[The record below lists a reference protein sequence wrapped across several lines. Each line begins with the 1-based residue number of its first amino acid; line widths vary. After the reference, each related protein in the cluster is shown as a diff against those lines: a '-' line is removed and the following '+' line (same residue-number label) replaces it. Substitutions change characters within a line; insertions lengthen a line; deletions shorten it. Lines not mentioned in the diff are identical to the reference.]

1 MDNEKYVHLTNSK
14 INFMKQVRLCLL
26 FCVSTFCM
34 MQIAFATRVD
44 SVDVLHYELNLT
56 IRNLGTKTISGKALI
71 TARCNYTIAN
81 RITLDLLQL
90 GVSEVRINDSIVSFI
105 QTDST
110 LHIQCNQTYS
120 TNDTLQL
127 EIAYSGQPKSDGTWG
142 GFYFSGD
149 YAYNMGVGFDANP
162 HNFGRCWF
170 PCNDNFTDRATYEFH
185 VETDSG
191 FVAVCNGL
199 KLSDTA
205 APDGGRI
212 WNWRLQ
218 QPIPTYLA
226 SVAVGRYALLE
237 YSFTGKERTY
247 PVVIAVTSADTVKAK
262 TSLQKLNQAIACF
275 EEKYGP
281 YAFDRVGYV
290 GVPFNA
296 GAMEHATNIAYPLY
310 ALNGNFTYET
320 LFAHE
325 LAHMWWGNLATCST
339 AADMW
344 LNEGWA
350 SFNEALFLECVYG
363 TESYYQE
370 INQNTLDVLLGAP
383 RNDGA
388 WYPVSGV
395 PHNATYGNHVYK
407 KGALMAHTLRSI
419 MGDSSFF
426 SACKTYF
433 NTFYMKAVNTA
444 DLQAVFQQHTN
455 IDLGTFFANWILLPG
470 HSATVVSNYKTIEGP
485 NGIQHQFELTERYR
499 YHNSPTAKFPV
510 TLSLHLS
517 NQNTPVLKTIW
528 IESGQAQF
536 DTILSNSVALI
547 AYELNSDQKVHL
559 GQYTTDTLLSN
570 TGLVNLPNVL
580 FSLNIQRNS
589 VNPNRLFVTHYWVGA
604 IDQNLRNEGIR
615 ISPDRYWSV
624 QGIQDTTLNSW
635 AFLNYNGTPSQ
646 FLDADLMADMQTED
660 SLVLL
665 YREGPGKPW
674 KVHTNN
680 TFQPGGSKTDKSGR
694 FWITR
699 IQNGE
704 YAFGLRDVKVVGI
717 AKNQKQTF
725 DTFGF
730 LVIPNPASS
739 TSALTVQF
747 EQPLWVKDVEIHDA
761 KAKRVC
767 TLSVKTTTQNLS
779 LKHLPQLPAGQYYLT
794 VTSSS
799 TSKTQS
805 FLIE

>member
-14 INFMKQVRLCLL
+14 INFMKRVRLCLL

-34 MQIAFATRVD
+34 IQLASATRID
-44 SVDVLHYELNLT
+44 SVDVLHYNLNMS
-56 IRNLGTKTISGKALI
+56 IRNLGSKSIAGQALI
-71 TARCNYTIAN
+71 TARCKYSITN
-81 RITLDLLQL
+81 RITFDLLQL
-90 GVSEVRINDSIVSFI
+90 AVSEVRINDSLVSFT

-110 LHIQCNQTYS
+110 LHIQCDETY
-120 TNDTLQL
+120 TLNDTLQL
-127 EIAYSGQPKSDGTWG
+127 AITYGGQPKSDGIWG

-149 YAYNMGVGFDANP
+149 YAYNMGVGFEANP

-199 KLSDTA
+199 KLPENL
-205 APDGGRI
+205 APNGGRV
-212 WNWRLQ
+212 WNWHLQ

-226 SVAVGRYALLE
+226 SVAVGRYVLLE
-237 YSFTGKERTY
+237 YSFTGKERNY
-247 PVVIAVTSADTVKAK
+247 PVVIAVTPADTVKAK

-275 EEKYGP
+275 EDKYGP

-339 AADMW
+339 ASDMW

-363 TESYYQE
+363 SDSYDQE

-395 PHNATYGNHVYK
+395 PHNATYGTHVYK
-407 KGALMAHTLRSI
+407 KGALMAHSLRAI

-426 SACKTYF
+426 VACKTYF
-433 NTFYMKAVNTA
+433 NTFHMKSVNTA
-444 DLQAVFQQHTN
+444 DLQGVFQEYTTV
-455 IDLGTFFANWILLPG
+455 DLSSFFANWILLPG
-470 HSATVVSNYKTIEGP
+470 HSAVAVSNYKTISTL
-485 NGIQHQFELTERYR
+485 NGLHHQFELTELYR
-499 YHNSPTAKFPV
+499 YHTSPTSKLPV

-517 NQNTPVLKTIW
+517 SQNTPVLKTIW
-528 IESGQAQF
+528 IQSGQALF
-536 DTILSNSVALI
+536 DTILPNSVRLN
-547 AYELNSDQKVHL
+547 AYELNSNQKVYL
-559 GQYTTDTLLSN
+559 GQYTTDTLISN

-580 FSLNIQRNS
+580 FSLNIQQNS
-589 VNPNRLFVTHYWVGA
+589 SNPSRLFVTHYWVGA

-615 ISPDRYWSV
+615 ISPDRYWSI
-624 QGIQDTTLNSW
+624 QGIADTSLNSW

-646 FLDADLMADMQTED
+646 FLDADLLANMQTED

-680 TFQPGGSKTDKSGR
+680 TFQPGASKTDKSGR

-704 YAFGLRDVKVVGI
+704 YAFGLRDAKVVGM
-717 AKNQKQTF
+717 AKNQTQPLNTV
-725 DTFGF
+725 GF
-730 LVIPNPASS
+730 LVIPNPASV
-739 TSALTVQF
+739 TGALTVQF
-747 EQPLWVKDVEIHDA
+747 DQPLWVKEVEIHDT
-761 KAKRVC
+761 KGKSIY
-767 TLSVKTTTQNLS
+767 TLPVKTSTQTIL
-779 LKHLPQLPAGQYYLT
+779 LKMLPQLPTGQYYIT
-794 VTSSS
+794 VKGLS